1 MRKSTKKSRCKLRPR
16 SQTHPKAESRG
27 MTQLVAPEYQI
38 SSDVKVPKR
47 TDRSVD
53 LSNHPLPKRMEN
65 RQKTPRSSRST
76 KLKSPVQVVTEESD
90 CSLAEAV
97 EIVCDGREYVPLND
111 GESQALDGI
120 PIIHLGEDHEDY
132 ATYSVEE
139 AAVALNL
146 STSVVKALIEKGKL
160 VGLEMES
167 SDWRVP
173 KAQIRDGTFAP
184 GLELIKDTFLNN
196 ENLWQY
202 LVTEQLGDV
211 DWIKPIDVHFQN
223 NIELALDM
231 ADHLGMDYT

>member
-1 MRKSTKKSRCKLRPR
+1 MRKSTKKSRGKLRPR
-16 SQTHPKAESRG
+16 SRTHPKVESRV
-27 MTQLVAPEYQI
+27 MAKLATPEYQI
-38 SSDVKVPKR
+38 HSDVKVPKR

-53 LSNHPLPKRMEN
+53 LSDHPLPKRTKN
-65 RQKTPRSSRST
+65 YQKTPRSSRST

-90 CSLAEAV
+90 CSPAEAV
-97 EIVCDGREYVPLND
+97 EIVCDGREYVPLTD

-139 AAVALNL
+139 AAVALNM
-146 STSVVKALIEKGKL
+146 SASDVKALIEKGKL